1 MSSVKLYIGD
11 IPADLSEEDLR
22 SYFTTVDD
30 SAKFSLIRKQLSSRL
45 NSKGFGF
52 LFVSSK
58 PSAQRLLDTEHYVRG
73 FKLRCEES
81 LTSEVLVLEKDSL
94 RNRRVFIRNIKRGT
108 SEDSIREALSSF
120 GPIESIFIV
129 KAQSTNKARS
139 FGYVTFQSEHTANK
153 WLDKGSVDLE
163 DNKIYIHRFDKDLVM
178 IQRGELRSTTRPQS
192 HEDTFAGID
201 RPLER
206 SRNFMNE
213 DCLGLRLGGSPRRV
227 GSTAKVLPDFI
238 DSLEK
243 HRASSRFLMPKQ
255 LAHPDEECCH
265 SSKPTQTRYF
275 AQQSSARLDHSLSNL
290 SLNCTYK
297 PKPTA

>member
-139 FGYVTFQSEHTANK
+139 FGYVTFTWEDTANF
-153 WLDKGSVDLE
+153 WLQKGNVAIGGS
-163 DNKIYIHRFDKDLVM
+163 KIYIHKFSKDPSSNLLSTETTLPQNSPQVNPL
-178 IQRGELRSTTRPQS
+178 QATTRGPIFGYPFHLSREADRTRS
-192 HEDTFAGID
+192 HIQD
-201 RPLER
+201 
-206 SRNFMNE
+206 
-213 DCLGLRLGGSPRRV
+213 LGLGNFSEFGTVPNRFHETVSH
-227 GSTAKVLPDFI
+227 TA
-238 DSLEK
+238 
-243 HRASSRFLMPKQ
+243 
-255 LAHPDEECCH
+255 
-265 SSKPTQTRYF
+265 KPTQSGYF
-275 AQQSSARLDHSLSNL
+275 KQVSTARLDHSLSNIVLKVTMVRL
-290 SLNCTYK
+290 S
-297 PKPTA
+297 A